1 MNILKKLLGVFTG
14 FCCIAYISM
23 IFTEKE
29 KALFIVLAII
39 LGIFTFLLFRPKKID
54 TENLH
59 TVSNSNLH
67 SITSIDTTSITQ
79 QQQVQADFTTSTN
92 PTYNRIITDDEVPAL
107 IQAGY
112 EKVMKMQE
120 QSNNPKFHRTEYEE
134 ELSFKFIQK
143 YSKKVALLTKDF
155 EMLYRKAFEVQDPT
169 QQINLL
175 HEALTAFNNAKNFCY
190 SKGKGGT
197 IYFQDTWEYLDNSRN
212 PCFSYEDMIT
222 KSLNEILFEQN
233 TMIPNILQIIS
244 KNNGILQKNI
254 YQYMP
259 NIEKDKI
266 RNEIKKLE
274 SQNKIYRI
282 KKSNSYE
289 LYIRK

>member
-1 MNILKKLLGVFTG
+1 
-14 FCCIAYISM
+14 
-23 IFTEKE
+23 
-29 KALFIVLAII
+29 
-39 LGIFTFLLFRPKKID
+39 
-54 TENLH
+54 
-59 TVSNSNLH
+59 
-67 SITSIDTTSITQ
+67 
-79 QQQVQADFTTSTN
+79 
-92 PTYNRIITDDEVPAL
+92 
-107 IQAGY
+107 
-112 EKVMKMQE
+112 
-120 QSNNPKFHRTEYEE
+120 
-134 ELSFKFIQK
+134 
-143 YSKKVALLTKDF
+143 
-155 EMLYRKAFEVQDPT
+155 
-169 QQINLL
+169 
-175 HEALTAFNNAKNFCY
+175 
-190 SKGKGGT
+190 
-197 IYFQDTWEYLDNSRN
+197 
-212 PCFSYEDMIT
+212 MIT

>member
-1 MNILKKLLGVFTG
+1 MSILKKLLGIFTG
-14 FCCIAYISM
+14 FGCIVYISM

-29 KALFIVLAII
+29 KVLFIALAII
-39 LGIFTFLLFRPKKID
+39 FGLFTFLLFRPKKSD

-67 SITSIDTTSITQ
+67 SITSIDTTSIPQ

-92 PTYNRIITDDEVPAL
+92 PTYNRIITDDEIPAL
-107 IQAGY
+107 IQASY
-112 EKVMKMQE
+112 EKVMKRQE

-134 ELSFKFIQK
+134 ELSFEFIQK
-143 YSKKVALLTKDF
+143 YSKKVTLLTEDF
-155 EMLYRKAFEVQDPT
+155 EMLYRKAFETQDPT

-175 HEALTAFNNAKNFCY
+175 HKALTAFNNAKNFCY

-197 IYFQDTWEYLDNSRN
+197 IYFQDTWEYLHNSRN

-254 YQYMP
+254 YQYIP
-259 NIEKDKI
+259 NIDKDKI

-289 LYIRK
+289 LYIRN